1 MSIAELDRKG
11 RLTLPKEI
19 RDSLEIVRK
28 VLIIN
33 AGDHVK
39 LIPLPGDPFQTL
51 RGAIDIKKPFKSL
64 RKQAERLAED
74 EAKG

>member
-51 RGAIDIKKPFKSL
+51 HEAIDIKKPFKSL